1 MGMGATSHLQ
11 LLSPGDLGTSSLIPS
26 ASLPGTLSLM
36 MIFVYGLLIYFE
48 TDSYLSQTGL
58 ELPLYYWAWP

>member
-11 LLSPGDLGTSSLIPS
+11 LLSPGDLGTSSLIHS

-36 MIFVYGLLIYFE
+36 MIFVYGLLIYF
-48 TDSYLSQTGL
+48 
-58 ELPLYYWAWP
+58 